1 MEGMWRTLY
10 YEGCL
15 PSNWL
20 GKEIKPAHCSIIN
33 DSLLRKEK
41 KQVDTLHDFTTG
53 LQLMIIL
60 FNDWSADFLIIN
72 WFIILKNDLNDWSIK
87 IVSRLIFFQLINPHQ
102 LTACFFFFFYEQQS
116 MQRYS
121 IYNHIKWR
129 TAALLTFEKMELAN
143 VCHFLLIYPSI
154 KCQFY
159 SALYANRRECKSASM
174 GLVVW
179 LSRRT

>member
-102 LTACFFFFFYEQQS
+102 LTACFFFFFTNSNPCKDIPSTIISNGEQQHS
-116 MQRYS
+116 SHLRRWNWQMFAIFCWFTHRLNVNSTQHYMQ
-121 IYNHIKWR
+121 ID
-129 TAALLTFEKMELAN
+129 AN
-143 VCHFLLIYPSI
+143 
-154 KCQFY
+154 
-159 SALYANRRECKSASM
+159 ANPHRWGS
-174 GLVVW
+174 
-179 LSRRT
+179 